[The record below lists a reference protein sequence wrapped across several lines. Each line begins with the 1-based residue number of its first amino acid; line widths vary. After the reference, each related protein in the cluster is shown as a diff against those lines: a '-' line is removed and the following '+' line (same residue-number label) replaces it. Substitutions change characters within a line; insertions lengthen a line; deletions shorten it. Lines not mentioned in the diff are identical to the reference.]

1 MRRIFGQVERKIN
14 IAIDGFSSCGK
25 STLAKGMAKA
35 LGYAYIDSGAMYR
48 AVTLYALNNG
58 LITDGEIDVAA
69 LENQLDA
76 ISVDF
81 TNKDGLNTT
90 LLNGQD
96 VESDIRNME
105 VSTLVSQVSRIKSV
119 REKLRKMQQDSARCG
134 GVVMDGRDI
143 GSAVL
148 PFAELKIFMTADKD
162 IRAVRRFEELAVKGE
177 TTTLEEII
185 ANLEKRDL
193 LDTTRKENP
202 LVRVPDALL
211 LDNTKMTEKKQ
222 LNQAL
227 EWAKELIYETS

>member
-1 MRRIFGQVERKIN
+1 MERKIN
-14 IAIDGFSSCGK
+14 IAIDGYSSCGK
-25 STLAKGMAKA
+25 STLAKGMAAA

-48 AVTLYALNNG
+48 AVTLYAIRNG
-58 LITDGEIDVAA
+58 LSYNDEIDEAG
-69 LENQLDA
+69 LESHLDN

-81 TNKDGLNTT
+81 TNSNGLNLTR
-90 LLNGQD
+90 LNGEI
-96 VESDIRNME
+96 VEKEIRNME

-119 REKLRKMQQDSARCG
+119 REKLRKMQQDSARFG

-162 IRAVRRFEELAVKGE
+162 IRALRRFEELAAKGE
-177 TTTLEEII
+177 TTTLEEIR

-211 LDNTKMTEKKQ
+211 LDNTKMTEKEQ

>member
-14 IAIDGFSSCGK
+14 IAIDGYSSCGK

-35 LGYAYIDSGAMYR
+35 LGYAYIDSGAMYS

-58 LITDGEIDVAA
+58 LISDGEVDVAE
-69 LENQLDA
+69 LENRLDV

-81 TNKDGLNTT
+81 TNKNGLNTT
-90 LLNGQD
+90 LLNGKD
-96 VESDIRNME
+96 VEDDIRNME
-105 VSTLVSQVSRIKSV
+105 VSSMVSQVSRIKKV
-119 REKLRKMQQDSARCG
+119 REKLRIMQQDSARFG

-162 IRAVRRFEELAVKGE
+162 VRAMRRFEELAAKGE
-177 TTTLEEII
+177 TISLEEIR
-185 ANLEKRDL
+185 ANLDQRDM

-202 LVRVPDALL
+202 LIQVPDAIL
-211 LDNTKMTEKKQ
+211 LDTTKLTEMEQ
-222 LNQAL
+222 LNKAL
-227 EWAKELIYETS
+227 GWAKELILETS

>member
-1 MRRIFGQVERKIN
+1 MERKIN
-14 IAIDGFSSCGK
+14 IAIDGYSSCGK

-48 AVTLYALNNG
+48 AVTLYALNQN
-58 LITDGEIDVAA
+58 LITDGEVNIAE

-81 TNKDGLNTT
+81 TNNNGLNTT

-96 VESDIRNME
+96 VENDIRNME
-105 VSTLVSQVSRIKSV
+105 VSSMVSQVSRIKKV
-119 REKLRKMQQDSARCG
+119 REKLRYMQQDSARYG

-148 PFAELKIFMTADKD
+148 PFAELKIFMTADTD
-162 IRAVRRFEELAVKGE
+162 VRAMRRFEELAAKGE
-177 TTTLEEII
+177 TITLEEIRE
-185 ANLEKRDL
+185 NLEKRDL

-202 LVRVPDALL
+202 LVQVADARL
-211 LDNTKMTEKKQ
+211 LDTTDLTEMEQ
-222 LNQAL
+222 LNVAL
-227 EWAKELIYETS
+227 NWAKELIFETS